1 MAGKSYTGIS
11 ISRVVVWKKVLTL
24 FCPRPGATQR
34 LLGKAPARGRPLVH
48 DTLVLSYRFLSC
60 SRGTKDWSRHLAGR
74 VLVVLPKSCFNHSIL
89 TMWCLAYPKTGF
101 APLTCTLLV
110 FASCSSNN
118 PLLLSFSPYQ
128 YKRLSNHPTVALPLL
143 KMISFFSDTTET
155 STHEKV

>member
-1 MAGKSYTGIS
+1 
-11 ISRVVVWKKVLTL
+11 VVWKKVLTS
-24 FCPRPGATQR
+24 FCPCPGATQR
-34 LLGKAPARGRPLVH
+34 LLGKAPTLAQGH
-48 DTLVLSYRFLSC
+48 CHGTLVLSCPFLSC
-60 SRGTKDWSRHLAGR
+60 LRGTKDWSRHLAGT
-74 VLVVLPKSCFNHSIL
+74 VLVVLPKSCFSHSIF